1 MPSVVPLSQT
11 STSKQLAHGIR
22 ARARRRQW
30 TGMAFALPAIVGLLW
45 FTAYPVLASLYY
57 SFCNYRVLTPPR
69 WTGPANYE
77 RLFHDPLFYTSLGN
91 TVYYAAFAV
100 PLGIITSLGLAML
113 LNAGVRGLAFYRTCI
128 YVPSVVPIVASAVLW
143 IWLLSPQD
151 GAVNEV
157 LRLLH
162 VDELF
167 RRMGMKGL
175 PGWLQSPEWSKPGI
189 ILWSLW
195 NVGGGMIIFL
205 AALQDVPKEL
215 HEAASLDGARR
226 WDCFRNV
233 TLPFIS
239 PQILFILIMGL
250 IGAFQFFTP
259 AYVMTNGTGGPVDST
274 TFYSLYLFNVAFSDF
289 KMGYACAMAWV
300 LLLLVLCCT
309 VVVLRTSARHIY
321 YQGGEQDAS

>member
-1 MPSVVPLSQT
+1 MSIA
-11 STSKQLAHGIR
+11 SKDLALGAA

-30 TGMAFALPAIVGLLW
+30 NGLAFALPAVVGLLW

-57 SFCNYRVLTPPR
+57 SFCNYRVLTPAR
-69 WTGPANYE
+69 WVGTANYE
-77 RLFHDPLFYTSLGN
+77 RLAHDPLFFTSLGN
-91 TVYYAAFAV
+91 TVYYAVVAV
-100 PLGIITSLGLAML
+100 PLGILIALGLAML
-113 LNAGVRGLAFYRTCI
+113 LNTKVRGLAFYRTCF

-151 GAVNEV
+151 GAINEV
-157 LRLLH
+157 LRLLGG
-162 VDELF
+162 DALF
-167 RRMGMKGL
+167 RQLGMKGL

-215 HEAASLDGARR
+215 QEAASLDGARR
-226 WDCFRNV
+226 WDSFRNV

-239 PQILFILIMGL
+239 PQALFILIMGL
-250 IGAFQFFTP
+250 INAFQFFTP

-274 TFYSLYLFNVAFSDF
+274 TFYSLYLFNIAFSDF

-300 LLLLVLCCT
+300 LLVLVVICT
-309 VVVLRTSARHIY
+309 AVVLKTSARHIY
-321 YQGGEQDAS
+321 YQGGDQDAAS